1 MSQAEKAVNKAA
13 DTAKDVAQDV
23 ADTAKEAVNTTRRTA
38 ANALDKAEEGVKSI
52 ERELNPVIDDLAAR
66 AQELAT
72 RGINFCADS
81 SDRARHGSHHA
92 LRHRAAWPLHAA
104 GSSHGRSPGHR
115 VLHEFPLAQVSCS
128 PAPEF
133 PRLPF
138 PSISCPRKN

>member
-23 ADTAKEAVNTTRRTA
+23 ADAAKEAVNTTRRTA
-38 ANALDKAEEGVKSI
+38 SNALDKAEEGVKSV

-81 SDRARHGSHHA
+81 SDRARRQLQSA
-92 LRHRAAWPLHAA
+92 TEATTRYVIEQP
-104 GSSHGRSPGHR
+104 GRSI
-115 VLHEFPLAQVSCS
+115 LLAAATGAALATAFFMSS
-128 PAPEF
+128 
-133 PRLPF
+133 R
-138 PSISCPRKN
+138 SRK

>member
-81 SDRARHGSHHA
+81 SDPA
-92 LRHRAAWPLHAA
+92 
-104 GSSHGRSPGHR
+104 
-115 VLHEFPLAQVSCS
+115 SCN
-128 PAPEF
+128 
-133 PRLPF
+133 L
-138 PSISCPRKN
+138 PRKPPRATSSSSLAAPCCWRQPREQPWPPRSS

>member
-23 ADTAKEAVNTTRRTA
+23 ADAAKEAVNTTRRTA
-38 ANALDKAEEGVKSI
+38 ANALDKAEEGVQSI

-81 SDRARHGSHHA
+81 SDSARRQLQSA
-92 LRHRAAWPLHAA
+92 TEATTRYVIEQP
-104 GSSHGRSPGHR
+104 GRSI
-115 VLHEFPLAQVSCS
+115 LLAAATGAALATAFFMSS
-128 PAPEF
+128 
-133 PRLPF
+133 R
-138 PSISCPRKN
+138 SRK